1 MTTKYTDP
9 VDLFLE
15 LVLSFNFDPALT
27 GFSLAATE
35 SAVYNFMV
43 EYFQGNL
50 NKFDKTFRRSNMLTE
65 VDAIDPAILSSKCD
79 VKAQLR
85 IFPTIGTN
93 RNFELQYPMQLK
105 GPDDFTYTVISS
117 VFEYDGSIALI
128 RNKLNSQR
136 LQIQN
141 IDGDVL
147 LDNVGEFIPTKGQVN
162 IVGFAPQAFIGG
174 SEFIK
179 ISAIPLN
186 ESVIKPLRNY
196 VVKLDPSLSYATAS
210 LDRQDTK
217 LTVG

>member
-15 LVLSFNFDPALT
+15 LTLSFNFDPALT

-43 EYFQGNL
+43 KYFNDNL
-50 NKFDKTFRRSNMLTE
+50 NKFDRTFRRSNLLTE
-65 VDAIDPAILSSKCD
+65 VDALDPAILSSKCD

-85 IFPTIGTN
+85 FNPTIGTE
-93 RNFELQYPMQLK
+93 RNFELQFPMQLK
-105 GPDDFTYTVISS
+105 GPDDFSYTIISS
-117 VFEYDGSIALI
+117 VFEYDGTIALI

-147 LDNVGEFIPTKGQVN
+147 LDNVGEYLPTKGKVN

-179 ISAIPLN
+179 ISAVPLN
-186 ESVIKPLRNY
+186 ESVVKPLRNY
-196 VVKLDPSLSYATAS
+196 VLRLDPSISFSTAS